1 MKSGK
6 AAEVDGI
13 PPEFSKSG
21 GPGLHSK
28 LHELFVCCWEQGKLP
43 RNLRDAVI
51 VTLYKNGVYLYTLY
65 NKAEKSDCSNY
76 LIENKNS

>member
-13 PPEFSKSG
+13 PPEFWKSG
-21 GPGLHSK
+21 GPALHSK
-28 LHELFVCCWEQGKLP
+28 LHELLVCCWEQGKLP

-65 NKAEKSDCSNY
+65 NKGKSPTV
-76 LIENKNS
+76 LTI